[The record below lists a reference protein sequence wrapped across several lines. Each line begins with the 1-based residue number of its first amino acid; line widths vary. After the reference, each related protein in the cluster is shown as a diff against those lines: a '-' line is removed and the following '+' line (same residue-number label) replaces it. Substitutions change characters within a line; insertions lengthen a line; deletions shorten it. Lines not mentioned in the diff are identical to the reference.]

1 MPRPP
6 DLVAAEEPASPRG
19 GVPPPDWGA
28 GRPARGGRP
37 AHPPHALSSD
47 LRDDG
52 RGKGRMAAR
61 AWVQG
66 PRADPASAEARPRDP
81 WAHPQRHSAG
91 SVASVPQPPGRFRGD
106 EVLRADPQ
114 RRLSGPSFDRTAL
127 LVLRPP

>member
-1 MPRPP
+1 MVDRRKGGPGDRQPGMPGPP

-47 LRDDG
+47 LRHDG

-66 PRADPASAEARPRDP
+66 PRADTASAEARPRDT
-81 WAHPQRHSAG
+81 WAHAQRHSERRATA
-91 SVASVPQPPGRFRGD
+91 VTTPRGRFSR
-106 EVLRADPQ
+106 
-114 RRLSGPSFDRTAL
+114 
-127 LVLRPP
+127 